1 MLTYILILLICFFI
15 FTTYLLHEKIK
26 DHIEEIDKLNI
37 TLLKT
42 SRELYRCQGN
52 IKKEKK

>member
-42 SRELYRCQGN
+42 SRELYRCQE
-52 IKKEKK
+52 KLKEKN